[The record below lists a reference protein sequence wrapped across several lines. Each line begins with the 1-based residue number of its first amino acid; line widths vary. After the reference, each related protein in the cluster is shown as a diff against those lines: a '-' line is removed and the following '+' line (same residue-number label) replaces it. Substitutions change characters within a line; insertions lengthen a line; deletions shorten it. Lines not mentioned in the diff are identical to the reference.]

1 MKLKDLVPVPKLNDN
16 MRHYHTTTKTTP
28 KNGDATN
35 PKSSR
40 NKKNIQLELKA
51 AVSKKSGH
59 KSMGKDKRAHPDKEM
74 TLSTVNTKS
83 PSPLQESFAKE

>member
-1 MKLKDLVPVPKLNDN
+1 MPKLNDN

-28 KNGDATN
+28 KNGGETN

-40 NKKNIQLELKA
+40 NKKNIPLELKA
-51 AVSKKSGH
+51 AVSKKAGN
-59 KSMGKDKRAHPDKEM
+59 KSIGRDKRTHSDKEL